1 MEIAMKSL
9 RRFRRMGVGAMSVLP
24 IEWLL

>member
-9 RRFRRMGVGAMSVLP
+9 RLFRRMGVGVMSVLP
-24 IEWLL
+24 SEWLL